1 MEMGMEENREIN
13 DRADYT
19 AECSDTAYPLQVGMD
34 CLATELTQHREM
46 AVSIF

>member
-1 MEMGMEENREIN
+1 MEENREIN

-19 AECSDTAYPLQVGMD
+19 TESCDTAHTLQVEMD